1 MMRRVLHCERRKS
14 GVVARAPCRP
24 PRRGS
29 PNFKPKS
36 AGDGVHGRSP
46 PTAPAPRN
54 VFVMPIQERVPLTVF
69 KSSASVR
76 LGISFS
82 DAVEVPWLSF
92 IHPGGAAATSG
103 LLVGDVILEIDGVA
117 PDTPLA
123 AASMLRSCAGA
134 ISLAVLRTVETHED
148 VAVTKIICAWR
159 GYEQR
164 EAKKFWNWA
173 ATEIQRAWR
182 GTYTR
187 WDIADWLNGYAIVLI
202 QAMWRGLVA
211 RRKTASLLQAA
222 ATARTSEPDRKQVNQ
237 IRRALSFNRKP
248 RKKGKDGGE
257 FSALLEGSAE
267 DVEAR
272 LLARRHQTARA
283 IEKAMHAVEEL
294 APREPT
300 DAEMADPEAM
310 QEYMAA
316 LGEHAARQRE
326 VLQEHDA
333 AVRENRW
340 VSEQLVKLDEA
351 KQQQQLKQI
360 RRASS
365 FERRKQA
372 AKQKKPAPIQV
383 AHGGDENEQPA
394 AEAAAT
400 TAAAVATKEAMP
412 HSPSRPPLSP
422 LNGAAAVGVA
432 DKAWG
437 AGATEAGSLQ
447 SVVTAS
453 CSPALGT
460 PTPTKSEGHATKY
473 QARVARARKANMQ
486 RAASSPAIQP
496 VLVHPVGA

>member
-1 MMRRVLHCERRKS
+1 
-14 GVVARAPCRP
+14 
-24 PRRGS
+24 
-29 PNFKPKS
+29 
-36 AGDGVHGRSP
+36 
-46 PTAPAPRN
+46 
-54 VFVMPIQERVPLTVF
+54 MPIQERVPLTVF
-69 KSSASVR
+69 KSSSSVR

-82 DAVEVPWLSF
+82 DAVGVPWLSF
-92 IHPGGAAATSG
+92 IHPDGAAANSG
-103 LLVGDVILEIDGVA
+103 VFVGDVILDIDGVA
-117 PDTPLA
+117 PETPLA
-123 AASMLRSCAGA
+123 AALMLRSRAGA
-134 ISLAVLRTVETHED
+134 ISLTVLRTVETHED
-148 VAVTKIICAWR
+148 IAVTRIMCAWR
-159 GYEQR
+159 GYAQR
-164 EAKKFWNWA
+164 EAKKFWDCA

-202 QAMWRGLVA
+202 QAMWRGVA
-211 RRKTASLLQAA
+211 TRRKTAALLRAA
-222 ATARTSEPDRKQVNQ
+222 ATTRAAEPDRKQVNQ
-237 IRRALSFNRKP
+237 IRRALSFNCKP

-272 LLARRHQTARA
+272 LLARRHQTSRA

-326 VLQEHDA
+326 VLQEHDGPAGARA
-333 AVRENRW
+333 AVCENRW

-351 KQQQQLKQI
+351 KQQQQLKQLH
-360 RRASS
+360 RANS

-372 AKQKKPAPIQV
+372 AKQKKPPPPPIQV
-383 AHGGDENEQPA
+383 PLGDSEHEQPA
-394 AEAAAT
+394 AAAAT

-412 HSPSRPPLSP
+412 NSPSRPPLSP
-422 LNGAAAVGVA
+422 LNGVAAVGVA
-432 DKAWG
+432 DKGRG
-437 AGATEAGSLQ
+437 AGATEAGSPQ

-453 CSPALGT
+453 CSPAIA
-460 PTPTKSEGHATKY
+460 TPTKSEAHATKY
-473 QARVARARKANMQ
+473 NARVARARKANQQ
-486 RAASSPAIQP
+486 RASLSPAIQP

>member
-1 MMRRVLHCERRKS
+1 
-14 GVVARAPCRP
+14 
-24 PRRGS
+24 
-29 PNFKPKS
+29 
-36 AGDGVHGRSP
+36 
-46 PTAPAPRN
+46 
-54 VFVMPIQERVPLTVF
+54 MPIQERVPLTVF

-92 IHPGGAAATSG
+92 IHPDGAASHSG

-117 PDTPLA
+117 PETPLA
-123 AASMLRSCAGA
+123 AASMLRSRAGA
-134 ISLAVLRTVETHED
+134 ISLTILRTVETHED
-148 VAVTKIICAWR
+148 IAATKIICAWR

-164 EAKKFWNWA
+164 AAKQFWDWA

-202 QAMWRGLVA
+202 QAMWRGVA
-211 RRKTASLLQAA
+211 TRRQTASMLQAA
-222 ATARTSEPDRKQVNQ
+222 AKARVSEPDRKQVNQ

-272 LLARRHQTARA
+272 LLARRHQTSRA

-300 DAEMADPEAM
+300 EAEMADPEAM

-316 LGEHAARQRE
+316 LGEHAARQQQ

-340 VSEQLVKLDEA
+340 VSEQLAKLDEA

-360 RRASS
+360 RRANS

-372 AKQKKPAPIQV
+372 AKQKKAPPAPIQV
-383 AHGGDENEQPA
+383 ALGDDENEQPA
-394 AEAAAT
+394 TEAGAT
-400 TAAAVATKEAMP
+400 TAAAVATKDAVYN
-412 HSPSRPPLSP
+412 SPSRPPLSP
-422 LNGAAAVGVA
+422 LNGATPVGVA
-432 DKAWG
+432 DKTWG
-437 AGATEAGSLQ
+437 AGAVEATSPQ

-453 CSPALGT
+453 CSPGVAT
-460 PTPTKSEGHATKY
+460 PGATPNKSEAHATKY
-473 QARVARARKANMQ
+473 QARVARARKANQQ

-496 VLVHPVGA
+496 VLVHPVAA